1 MPVNKLSRMLVL
13 WLFVS
18 VASCASTEPQ
28 ADCSLSA
35 QELEQMKAG
44 AMAYLLSEWPMDEQ
58 CQQISD
64 KVIASDP
71 GKCAIFG
78 APKTSANCPQTSYLG
93 YSIVFDKDTKQF
105 EQVHF
110 KTE

>member
-1 MPVNKLSRMLVL
+1 MLFLALSLA
-13 WLFVS
+13 

-28 ADCSLSA
+28 ADCSLSS

-64 KVIASDP
+64 VVIASDP

-78 APKTSANCPQTSYLG
+78 EPTVSANCPQTSYHG
-93 YSIVFDKDTKQF
+93 YSIVFDQDTKQF

>member
-1 MPVNKLSRMLVL
+1 MNKSYRILVL
-13 WLFVS
+13 ALSTV
-18 VASCASTEPQ
+18 VASCASTEPH
-28 ADCSLSA
+28 ADCSLSG

-64 KVIASDP
+64 VVIASDP
-71 GKCAIFG
+71 GKCAISG
-78 APKTSANCPQTSYLG
+78 EPRVSANCPQTSYLG
-93 YSIVFDKDTKQF
+93 YSIVFDQDTKEF
-105 EQVHF
+105 ERVHF

>member
-1 MPVNKLSRMLVL
+1 MPMNKLFQMLVFAFSL
-13 WLFVS
+13 AL
-18 VASCASTEPQ
+18 AACASTKPQ
-28 ADCSLSA
+28 PDCSLSG

-64 KVIASDP
+64 VVIASDP

-78 APKTSANCPQTSYLG
+78 EPRVSANCPQTSYLG
-93 YSIVFDKDTKQF
+93 YSIVFDQDTKEF
-105 EQVHF
+105 ERVHF